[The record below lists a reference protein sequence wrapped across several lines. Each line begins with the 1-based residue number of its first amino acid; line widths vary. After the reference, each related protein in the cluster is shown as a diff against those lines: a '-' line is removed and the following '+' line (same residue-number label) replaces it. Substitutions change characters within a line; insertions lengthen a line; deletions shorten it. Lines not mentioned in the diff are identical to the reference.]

1 MLETSKEKAALWA
14 AESLVVGFS
23 CEVEAQSRDFAVAL
37 DEELAHAKRDEV
49 FVNLDFYRF
58 MLTYALDGEAC
69 FDVHVHGIVLVYWL
83 VVGCGKIA
91 GAVSDLLTNNSSS
104 ACSCNEKQRIAV
116 LFHNWSDIQSPQR
129 AILRAISKLR
139 ANGIFSPR

>member
-1 MLETSKEKAALWA
+1 MLESSKEKAALWA
-14 AESLVVGFS
+14 AEPLVVGFS
-23 CEVEAQSRDFAVAL
+23 CEVEAQPRDFAVAL

-58 MLTYALDGEAC
+58 MLTCALEGEAC

-104 ACSCNEKQRIAV
+104 AC
-116 LFHNWSDIQSPQR
+116 
-129 AILRAISKLR
+129 
-139 ANGIFSPR
+139 

>member
-1 MLETSKEKAALWA
+1 MLVASKEKAALRA
-14 AESLVVGFS
+14 AEPSVVGFS

-49 FVNLDFYRF
+49 FVNLYLNGLV
-58 MLTYALDGEAC
+58 LTCALDGEAC

-91 GAVSDLLTNNSSS
+91 CQGQVVFDIVSFNVGRAVMGRICVFRIETI
-104 ACSCNEKQRIAV
+104 SCF
-116 LFHNWSDIQSPQR
+116 L
-129 AILRAISKLR
+129 
-139 ANGIFSPR
+139 

>member
-1 MLETSKEKAALWA
+1 MKVSVHTGGHLSKGKAKAALWA

-37 DEELAHAKRDEV
+37 DEEFAHAPGDEV
-49 FVNLDFYRF
+49 FVNLYLNGLV
-58 MLTYALDGEAC
+58 LTCALDGEAC

-91 GAVSDLLTNNSSS
+91 CQGQVVFDIVPLNVGRSVMGRICVFRIETI
-104 ACSCNEKQRIAV
+104 SCF
-116 LFHNWSDIQSPQR
+116 L
-129 AILRAISKLR
+129 
-139 ANGIFSPR
+139 

>member
-1 MLETSKEKAALWA
+1 MSKGKEKAALWA

-37 DEELAHAKRDEV
+37 DEELAHAPRDEV
-49 FVNLDFYRF
+49 FVYLYLNGLV
-58 MLTYALDGEAC
+58 LTCALDGEAC

-91 GAVSDLLTNNSSS
+91 
-104 ACSCNEKQRIAV
+104 
-116 LFHNWSDIQSPQR
+116 
-129 AILRAISKLR
+129 
-139 ANGIFSPR
+139 

>member
-1 MLETSKEKAALWA
+1 MYNFKRFGVFTLASASAMLESSKEKAALRA
-14 AESLVVGFS
+14 AEPLVVGFS

-37 DEELAHAKRDEV
+37 DEELAHAPGDEV

-58 MLTYALDGEAC
+58 MLTCALDGEAC

-91 GAVSDLLTNNSSS
+91 CQGQVVFDIVPLNVGRAVMGRICVFRIETV
-104 ACSCNEKQRIAV
+104 SCF
-116 LFHNWSDIQSPQR
+116 L
-129 AILRAISKLR
+129 
-139 ANGIFSPR
+139 

>member
-37 DEELAHAKRDEV
+37 DEELAHAKSDEV

-91 GAVSDLLTNNSSS
+91 YQGQVVFDIVPLNVGRAVMG
-104 ACSCNEKQRIAV
+104 RICV
-116 LFHNWSDIQSPQR
+116 FRIETVRCFL
-129 AILRAISKLR
+129 
-139 ANGIFSPR
+139 